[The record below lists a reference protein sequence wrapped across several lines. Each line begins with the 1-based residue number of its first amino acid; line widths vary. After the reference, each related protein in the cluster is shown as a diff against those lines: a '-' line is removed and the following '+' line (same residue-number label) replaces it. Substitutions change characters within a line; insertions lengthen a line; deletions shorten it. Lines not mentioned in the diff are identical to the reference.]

1 MQSIGEDYKTVL
13 DMFTFTSHFDD
24 LVNYAL
30 FLLIC
35 CFALFNTFCCD
46 KTPDGSHRAS
56 GIDGHVDAEC
66 SRARCRGR
74 LLVNYMRGQP
84 LYNDWNSPRGRT
96 QYAHSTMRTRGSRV
110 HLLDL
115 WRSA

>member
-35 CFALFNTFCCD
+35 CFALFNTFFVAIKRQMEAIVLQVSMAMWMPSVPVQD
-46 KTPDGSHRAS
+46 VGGDSLSIT
-56 GIDGHVDAEC
+56 
-66 SRARCRGR
+66 
-74 LLVNYMRGQP
+74 
-84 LYNDWNSPRGRT
+84 
-96 QYAHSTMRTRGSRV
+96 
-110 HLLDL
+110 
-115 WRSA
+115 

>member
-35 CFALFNTFCCD
+35 CFALFNTFVAIKRQMEAIVLQVSMAMWMPSVPVQD
-46 KTPDGSHRAS
+46 VGGDSLSIT
-56 GIDGHVDAEC
+56 
-66 SRARCRGR
+66 
-74 LLVNYMRGQP
+74 
-84 LYNDWNSPRGRT
+84 
-96 QYAHSTMRTRGSRV
+96 
-110 HLLDL
+110 
-115 WRSA
+115 